1 MSRSYACI
9 ISQNAETDADALL
22 AIACGFA
29 YRVEM
34 LADGVLFDVSGL
46 EKLVGDDKKIAR
58 KIVKELENNDISGN
72 VAVAASVETAL
83 LLAREN
89 RGLNHTV
96 ASPDRFRQLP
106 LRNLAIDRDTIGVFE
121 ALGISRIEDLDQIP
135 ANELTARYGHDFRDV
150 IDVIAQKDKRDVVP
164 NVAETSVQWKYDLDF
179 PVDDFEQLIFIVN
192 RGLEEML
199 AAVGK
204 DGHSTEQIDIQFKV
218 DKKGEKDYQIKTSFP
233 TLDKVFW
240 LKLINLRISVDP
252 PEAGI
257 TAVRVVA
264 HFTRPRPA
272 QSGLYAVSRP
282 QPESLLLTVGKIKKL
297 VGDENV
303 GVPVL
308 LEKRV
313 ERPFALDAEA
323 LPAGREHIAAEP
335 REPVIA
341 FQYYEPPVAAE
352 VLVRNRQLVYLRT
365 PYFAGRVAACSGVWR
380 LNSRWW
386 ERAWDTQEWHVEIEN
401 GGVYRLRKTGNEW
414 LVIGEFD

>member
-1 MSRSYACI
+1 MSRAYACI
-9 ISQNAETDADALL
+9 ISQNASEDADVLL
-22 AIACGFA
+22 AVAYGFA
-29 YRVEM
+29 YRVER
-34 LADGVLFDVSGL
+34 LDDGVLFDVSGL
-46 EKLVGDDKKIAR
+46 EKLIGDERKIAQ
-58 KIVKELENNDISGN
+58 KIVKELENNDINGN
-72 VAVAASVETAL
+72 VAVAGTVETAL

-89 RGLNHTV
+89 RGLSRTA
-96 ASPDRFRQLP
+96 ASPDAFRQLP
-106 LRNLAIDRDTIGVFE
+106 LRNLAIDRDTVGVFE
-121 ALGISRIEDLDQIP
+121 ALGITRIEDLDQIP
-135 ANELTARYGHDFRDV
+135 ADELTARYGHDFREV
-150 IDVIAQKDKRDVVP
+150 IDVIAQQDKRDVVP
-164 NVAETSVQWKYDLDF
+164 NVAETSVKWKYELDF

-204 DGHSTEQIDIQFKV
+204 NGWSTEQIDITFKL
-218 DKKGEKDYQIKTSFP
+218 DKKVAKSYEIKTSFP
-233 TLDKVFW
+233 TLDRTFW

-257 TAVRVVA
+257 TAIGVTA

-272 QSGLYAVSRP
+272 QSGLYAASKP

-297 VGDENV
+297 VGEENV

-308 LEKRV
+308 LENRV
-313 ERPFALDAEA
+313 ERPFALDAGS
-323 LPAGREHIAAEP
+323 LPLGKEHVRTEP
-335 REPVIA
+335 KAPVIA

-352 VLVRNRQLVYLRT
+352 VLVRNKQLIYLRT
-365 PYFAGRVAACSGVWR
+365 RYFAGRVAACSGVWR

-386 ERAWDTQEWHVEIEN
+386 ERAWDIQEWHVEIEE

>member
-1 MSRSYACI
+1 
-9 ISQNAETDADALL
+9 L
-22 AIACGFA
+22 AIAYGFA
-29 YRVEM
+29 YRVER
-34 LADGVLFDVSGL
+34 LEDGVLFDVSGL

-58 KIVKELENNDISGN
+58 KIVKELENKEISGN
-72 VAVAASVETAL
+72 VAVAESVETAL

-96 ASPDRFRQLP
+96 ASPDNFRQLP
-106 LRNLAIDRDTIGVFE
+106 LRNLAIDHDTIGVFE

-135 ANELTARYGHDFRDV
+135 PDELVARYGHDFRDV

-164 NVAETSVQWKYDLDF
+164 NVAETSVQWTYELDF

-199 AAVGK
+199 AAAGK
-204 DGHSTEQIDIQFKV
+204 NGHSTEQLDIQFKV
-218 DKKGEKDYQIKTSFP
+218 DKKGRKNYEIKTSFP

-257 TAVRVVA
+257 TAVRVVV

-297 VGDENV
+297 VGDDNV

-313 ERPFALDAEA
+313 ERPFALDADR
-323 LPAGREHIAAEP
+323 LPVGKELLDAEP
-335 REPVIA
+335 KAPVIA
-341 FQYYEPPVAAE
+341 FQYYEPPVPAE
-352 VLVRNRQLVYLRT
+352 VLVRNKQLVYLRT

-386 ERAWDTQEWHVEIEN
+386 ERAWDIQEWHVEIEG

>member
-9 ISQNAETDADALL
+9 ISQNAESDADALL
-22 AIACGFA
+22 SIAYGFA
-29 YRVEM
+29 YRVER

-46 EKLVGDDKKIAR
+46 EKLIGDDKKIAQ
-58 KIVKELENNDISGN
+58 KIVKELENNQISGN
-72 VAVAASVETAL
+72 VAVAESVETAL

-96 ASPDRFRQLP
+96 ATPDRFRQLP
-106 LRNLAIDRDTIGVFE
+106 LRNLALDRDTLGVFE
-121 ALGISRIEDLDQIP
+121 ALGLSRIEDLDRIP
-135 ANELTARYGHDFRDV
+135 ANELVARYGHDFRDV
-150 IDVIAQKDKRDVVP
+150 IDVIGQQNKRDVVP
-164 NVAETSVQWKYDLDF
+164 NVAETQVQWSYELDF

-204 DGHSTEQIDIQFKV
+204 DGHSTEQLDIQFKV
-218 DKKGEKDYQIKTSFP
+218 DKKGEKNYEIKTSFP

-252 PEAGI
+252 PAAGI
-257 TAVRVVA
+257 AAVRVTA

-297 VGDENV
+297 VGDDNV

-313 ERPFALDAEA
+313 ERPFALDADA
-323 LPAGREHIAAEP
+323 LPAGKEHFDAEP
-335 REPVIA
+335 RPPVIA

-352 VLVRNRQLVYLRT
+352 VLVRNKQLVYLRT

-386 ERAWDTQEWHVEIEN
+386 ERAWDTQEWHVEIEG